1 MAKKAAKTAKRAKK
15 QPARAKSSS
24 RRARSKTGLK
34 KAVENGVDTMKQS
47 FRSNFLKK
55 SR

>member
-1 MAKKAAKTAKRAKK
+1 MAKKAAKTVKKAKK
-15 QPARAKSSS
+15 QLARAKSSS
-24 RRARSKTGLK
+24 RRTRSTTALKTT
-34 KAVENGVDTMKQS
+34 VENAVDTMKQS

>member
-1 MAKKAAKTAKRAKK
+1 MAKKAAKTVKKAKK

-24 RRARSKTGLK
+24 RRARPTTGLK
-34 KAVENGVDTMKQS
+34 KTVENVVDTMKQS